1 MSRPG
6 IVPVGRSVMPGMP
19 VVPVPDTIA
28 IMPDLAV
35 IEVAVGGSAVPVI
48 PSMIGAP
55 AVVVSMPVTIRR
67 IIVVAGINDI
77 ARVVDVVAR
86 VDSLVF
92 HVVVGVWGA
101 TEAGQ
106 GQCQRRNQTFHGDRR
121 AKRALDE
128 SLLLRRA
135 A

>member
-1 MSRPG
+1 
-6 IVPVGRSVMPGMP
+6 MPGMP

-55 AVVVSMPVTIRR
+55 AVVVSMPIIPMPVTIRR

-101 TEAGQ
+101 TDAGQ

>member
-1 MSRPG
+1 
-6 IVPVGRSVMPGMP
+6 
-19 VVPVPDTIA
+19 
-28 IMPDLAV
+28 MPDLAV

-55 AVVVSMPVTIRR
+55 AVVVSMPIIPMPVTIRR

-101 TEAGQ
+101 TDAGQ